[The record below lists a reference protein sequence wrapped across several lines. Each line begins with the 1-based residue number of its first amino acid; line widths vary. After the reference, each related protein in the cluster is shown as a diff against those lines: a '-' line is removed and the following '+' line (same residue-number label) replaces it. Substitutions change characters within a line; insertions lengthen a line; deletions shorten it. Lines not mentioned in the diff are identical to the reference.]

1 MCLGYHP
8 TRQMV
13 RVRGIVDILNL
24 TVPLIT
30 NRINKQGDNM
40 RLKLKSGL
48 KIKLRDL
55 SLDEKD
61 SMLDSLQYETDSNG
75 EMIGIKNMYSTITKW
90 LRIGLD
96 GDISDEYLEGLSIE
110 DRFEAFLKLQEQ
122 VIKTQDFSVNRLLNI
137 DDLLKN

>member
-1 MCLGYHP
+1 
-8 TRQMV
+8 
-13 RVRGIVDILNL
+13 
-24 TVPLIT
+24 
-30 NRINKQGDNM
+30 M
-40 RLKLKSGL
+40 RFKLKSGL

-61 SMLDSLQYETDSNG
+61 SMLDSLQYETDSDG

>member
-1 MCLGYHP
+1 
-8 TRQMV
+8 MV
-13 RVRGIVDILNL
+13 RVRGIVDTLNL

-40 RLKLKSGL
+40 RFKLKSGL

-61 SMLDSLQYETDSNG
+61 SMLDSLQYETDSDG

>member
-1 MCLGYHP
+1 MA
-8 TRQMV
+8 
-13 RVRGIVDILNL
+13 RVRGIVDTLNL

-61 SMLDSLQYETDSNG
+61 SMLDSLQYETNSDG
-75 EMIGIKNMYSTITKW
+75 KTIGIKNMYSTITKW

-110 DRFEAFLKLQEQ
+110 DRFEVFLKLQEQ

>member
-13 RVRGIVDILNL
+13 RVRGIVDTLNL

-40 RLKLKSGL
+40 RFKLKSGL

-61 SMLDSLQYETDSNG
+61 SMLDSLQYETDSDG

-110 DRFEAFLKLQEQ
+110 DRFEAFLKLQEH

>member
-40 RLKLKSGL
+40 RFKLKSGL
-48 KIKLRDL
+48 KIKFRDL

-61 SMLDSLQYETDSNG
+61 IMLDSLQYETNSDG
-75 EMIGIKNMYSTITKW
+75 KTIGIKNMYSTITKW

-110 DRFEAFLKLQEQ
+110 DRFEVFLKLQEQ
-122 VIKTQDFSVNRLLNI
+122 VIKTQDFSINRLLNI

>member
-96 GDISDEYLEGLSIE
+96 GDISDEYLDGLSIE

>member
-13 RVRGIVDILNL
+13 RVRGIVDTLNL

-61 SMLDSLQYETDSNG
+61 IMLDSLQYETNSDG
-75 EMIGIKNMYSTITKW
+75 KTIGIKNMYSTITKW

-96 GDISDEYLEGLSIE
+96 GDISDEYLDGLSIE

>member
-1 MCLGYHP
+1 
-8 TRQMV
+8 MV
-13 RVRGIVDILNL
+13 RVRGIVDTLNL

-40 RLKLKSGL
+40 RFKLKSGL

-61 SMLDSLQYETDSNG
+61 SMLDSLQYETDSDG

-110 DRFEAFLKLQEQ
+110 DRFEAFLKLQEH